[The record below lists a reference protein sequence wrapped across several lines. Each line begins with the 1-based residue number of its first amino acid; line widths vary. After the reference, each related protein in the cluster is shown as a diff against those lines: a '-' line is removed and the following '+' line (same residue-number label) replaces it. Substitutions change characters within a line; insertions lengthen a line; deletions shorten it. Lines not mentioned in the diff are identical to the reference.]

1 MKYKKIMPFILTAI
15 AIIFACNKS
24 RLDQPALGQLDE
36 TALANKHGVEG
47 LLIGVYALLDGVGG
61 DDFYDPVLG
70 PVGGGGG
77 FSAGASN
84 WIYGSICGNEA
95 YKGSDEGDQP
105 EIHNLEIFNP
115 HCSYPENKS
124 GFVGDSLFL
133 ISERGT
139 TDFLREKGC
148 GLYFNAA

>member
-1 MKYKKIMPFILTAI
+1 MTVVTCK
-15 AIIFACNKS
+15 
-24 RLDQPALGQLDE
+24 
-36 TALANKHGVEG
+36 
-47 LLIGVYALLDGVGG
+47 G
-61 DDFYDPVLG
+61 DSGHLFL
-70 PVGGGGG
+70 
-77 FSAGASN
+77 
-84 WIYGSICGNEA
+84 
-95 YKGSDEGDQP
+95 
-105 EIHNLEIFNP
+105 NP